1 MQRSCSLRCRC
12 FVTPGA
18 VSSCKANCTAGD
30 LHRMERARF
39 AIQTVQSI
47 DSTRI
52 GHNAPFQ
59 VGILFLFSFILFV
72 HPLFAT
78 FFSWASLILLL
89 FLLSAFLARIYL
101 CSVSRHGCQFRTEC
115 YSYETRAFGGPYIRL
130 RSHRYSRHA
139 SRIWVEFFI
148 AISST
153 PSPAYFLHPGHVPTQ
168 HYKVCAVL
176 L

>member
-39 AIQTVQSI
+39 VIQTVQSI

-72 HPLFAT
+72 H
-78 FFSWASLILLL
+78 LLL
-89 FLLSAFLARIYL
+89 QPSSPGPLLFYFYFCCLPFSLESIFVQCQGTGVNFERNVILTKQERSVGRISGFVRIATPGMHLAFGLNFLL
-101 CSVSRHGCQFRTEC
+101 
-115 YSYETRAFGGPYIRL
+115 P
-130 RSHRYSRHA
+130 
-139 SRIWVEFFI
+139 
-148 AISST
+148 
-153 PSPAYFLHPGHVPTQ
+153 
-168 HYKVCAVL
+168 
-176 L
+176 

>member
-18 VSSCKANCTAGD
+18 VASCKANCTTGD

-78 FFSWASLILLL
+78 FFSWAPLILLL
-89 FLLSAFLARIYL
+89 FSLESIFVQCQGTGVNFERNVILTKQERSVGRISGFVRIAIPGMHL
-101 CSVSRHGCQFRTEC
+101 
-115 YSYETRAFGGPYIRL
+115 AFG
-130 RSHRYSRHA
+130 
-139 SRIWVEFFI
+139 FN
-148 AISST
+148 
-153 PSPAYFLHPGHVPTQ
+153 FLLP
-168 HYKVCAVL
+168 
-176 L
+176 

>member
-18 VSSCKANCTAGD
+18 VSSCKANCTTGD

-72 HPLFAT
+72 YLLFAT
-78 FFSWASLILLL
+78 FFSWAPLILLL
-89 FLLSAFLARIYL
+89 FSLESIFVQCQGTGVNFERNVILTKQERSVGRISGFVRIAIPGMHL
-101 CSVSRHGCQFRTEC
+101 
-115 YSYETRAFGGPYIRL
+115 AFGL
-130 RSHRYSRHA
+130 N
-139 SRIWVEFFI
+139 
-148 AISST
+148 
-153 PSPAYFLHPGHVPTQ
+153 FLLP
-168 HYKVCAVL
+168 
-176 L
+176 